1 MFADN
6 KTKLQKLYKAYAKPD
21 AIMTV
26 GTNEDDKVV
35 FSVQYRLSMNEA
47 QNFVDNVC
55 GCIVNPDNGTFH
67 PEMKDYYIRVETIKS
82 YTNLSTQDE
91 CQWWDIVYGTPIFAM
106 ITGSD
111 KHPVVFDGREYDDN
125 MVIDTEQYERIL
137 DAIDQKIAYY
147 IKRTPGLTE

>member
-1 MFADN
+1 MFTDN
-6 KTKLQKLYKAYAKPD
+6 KTKLQNLYKAYARPN
-21 AIMTV
+21 ATMTV
-26 GTNEDDKVV
+26 GKSEDDKVV
-35 FSVQYRLSMNEA
+35 FSVQYRLSMNEV

-55 GCIVNPDNGTFH
+55 GCIVNPDIGTFH
-67 PEMKDYYIRVETIKS
+67 PEMKDYYIRVETIKN

-91 CQWWDIVYGTPIFAM
+91 SQWWDIVYGTPIFAM
-106 ITGSD
+106 IAGSD

-147 IKRTPGLTE
+147 IKRTLGLSE